1 MLKEGSSGE
10 VLVNSF
16 SSAQVSAQEPYFD
29 FRLLGGLVP
38 FHMLHTPYFSFKLSS
53 AMVKAHGRQL
63 WDAFWSIDSLVAR
76 RALGPEAPLT
86 CCYEFLQVGSITAAK
101 GHP

>member
-1 MLKEGSSGE
+1 MLKEGYSGQ

-16 SSAQVSAQEPYFD
+16 SSAEVSAQEPYFD

-38 FHMLHTPYFSFKLSS
+38 FHTPYFSFKLSS
-53 AMVKAHGRQL
+53 VMAMAHGRQL
-63 WDAFWSIDSLVAR
+63 WDALWSMDSLVAR
-76 RALGPEAPLT
+76 RALEPEAPLT
-86 CCYEFLQVGSITAAK
+86 CCYEFLEVGSIMAAK